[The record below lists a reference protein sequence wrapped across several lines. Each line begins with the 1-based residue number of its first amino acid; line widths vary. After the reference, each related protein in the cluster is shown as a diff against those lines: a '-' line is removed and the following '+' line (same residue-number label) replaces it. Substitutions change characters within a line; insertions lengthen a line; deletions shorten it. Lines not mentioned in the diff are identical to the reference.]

1 LLYPANES
9 EQAAAEL
16 TRTEITQP
24 LLFVLEYS
32 LARLWQRWGVRPQA
46 MIGHSIGEYV
56 AACLAGVFSLE
67 DALSLVTARGRL
79 MQTVAG
85 GAMLSVPMSP
95 AEVKPLLGE
104 KLSLAAVNG
113 EAQCVVSGYT
123 DAIEELQKSLQEQG
137 ITSRRLHT
145 SHAFHSEM
153 MTPVMEPFRQLV
165 SKVKL
170 SKPKIPYVSNVTGTW
185 ITEQEATDPDYWV
198 KHLRQTV
205 LFADGLRHFLA
216 DPQWILLEVG
226 PGNTLS
232 SLAQRAKSRGQ
243 TLSSLRHPQQSMPD
257 EAFMLASLGRLWMA
271 GVRPDWSTF
280 NCDSDHYRLPLPTYP
295 FERQRYWIDRRFAI
309 SGDEVQPLV
318 EEELPFVASRGAR
331 EQASEEFVA
340 PRSSLEESVAAVWQQ
355 RLGIERISV
364 NENFYQLGGDSLL
377 ATQIVAELREMFSV
391 DVTLKQFFDKQTIS
405 GVAECIEELV
415 IAEVASLS
423 DAQAQEMLE

>member
-1 LLYPANES
+1 
-9 EQAAAEL
+9 
-16 TRTEITQP
+16 
-24 LLFVLEYS
+24 
-32 LARLWQRWGVRPQA
+32 
-46 MIGHSIGEYV
+46 
-56 AACLAGVFSLE
+56 
-67 DALSLVTARGRL
+67 LSLVTARGRL

-85 GAMLSVPMSP
+85 GAMLSVPLSA

-113 EAQCVVSGYT
+113 ESQCVVSGDT
-123 DAIEELQKSLQEQG
+123 DAIEELQKTLLEKG

-153 MTPVMEPFRQLV
+153 MTPIMEPFRQLV

-170 SKPKIPYVSNVTGTW
+170 SKPKIPYISNVTGTW
-185 ITEQEATDPDYWV
+185 ITEQESTDSEYWV

-216 DPQWILLEVG
+216 DTQWILLEVG

-243 TLSSLRHPQQSMPD
+243 TLSSLRHPQQSMSD

-280 NCDSDHYRLPLPTYP
+280 NSASDHYRVPLPTYP
-295 FERQRYWIDRRFAI
+295 FERQRYWIDRRKEVIAS
-309 SGDEVQPLV
+309 SGEEVQSLV
-318 EEELPFVASRGAR
+318 EEEMPFVAPRRAG
-331 EQASEEFVA
+331 EQAAEEFVA
-340 PRSSLEESVAAVWQQ
+340 PRSSLEESVAAVWQE
-355 RLGIERISV
+355 RLGIDRISV

-377 ATQIVAELREMFSV
+377 ATQIVAELREMFSI
-391 DVTLKQFFDKQTIS
+391 DLSLKQFFDKQTIS

-415 IAEVASLS
+415 IAEVSSLS
-423 DAQAQEMLE
+423 DAQAQQMLE